1 MQYTCPLT
9 IFSEPQL
16 SKIYNGNI
24 KAVKQEILLLFQ
36 LEQTSTI
43 YIGDRE
49 LDKNGVLELFNQI
62 ENNLSLHSIIHS
74 DNALLKFLESGNLGL
89 FESKVQLD
97 SKMAPKEYNE
107 LVEMLAEKINKI
119 LGEQLFSNSLKSLTY
134 IENIVAFTKTL
145 RPSTSVKCY
154 NKTYDLL
161 EIHLNDIESK
171 FESPFKNKTK
181 TIFHSDI
188 NNLVSIKLFK
198 SLKIFPD
205 EFELLRRK
213 YSIWCNNNIVS
224 AAFERESRFDK
235 YETKNL
241 RILSQAAQIASIYYN
256 KDDNFKL
263 SRDINEFINRK
274 YDSNSSSKYARI
286 IFLAALFIIK
296 ILFFFSNSLDE
307 PKGYGSQRKLKKK
320 ITKLTPS
327 MFSDFSKGIF
337 ESPTFTDKQDY
348 TEVTFETHYFPKDI
362 SSIYLRMP
370 KELKK
375 KYKGEKRQIKL
386 TFKDIDFEDIS
397 MSYDALYDF
406 KLSSFAYQ
414 IDTVTNYKKSITFD
428 SIYYYNHRI
437 DRTKNT
443 YNLKTKQS
451 TSFIKSYVTV
461 GKDYIEFLDN
471 IFELEKLNGKTIP
484 VNNPVATQEIMNK
497 LKLEKVHYWI
507 NMDLELNQLANPK
520 IATLETKGDF
530 FFGQGF
536 IDIDKNKLFYYQEV
550 HTSPS
555 DNSVDFIKLNF
566 N

>member
-16 SKIYNGNI
+16 SKIYSGNI

-36 LEQTSTI
+36 LEQSSTI
-43 YIGDRE
+43 KIGDRE

-74 DNALLKFLESGNLGL
+74 DNALLKFLESGNLSL

-181 TIFHSDI
+181 TFFHSDI
-188 NNLVSIKLFK
+188 NKLVSKKFFK

-205 EFELLRRK
+205 EFELMRRK

-224 AAFERESRFDK
+224 AAFEREPRFDK

-263 SRDINEFINRK
+263 SKDINEFINRK
-274 YDSNSSSKYARI
+274 YDSDSSSKYTRI

-296 ILFFFSNSLDE
+296 ILFLFSNSLDE

-327 MFSDFSKGIF
+327 MSVSYTHLTL
-337 ESPTFTDKQDY
+337 PT
-348 TEVTFETHYFPKDI
+348 
-362 SSIYLRMP
+362 IY
-370 KELKK
+370 
-375 KYKGEKRQIKL
+375 
-386 TFKDIDFEDIS
+386 
-397 MSYDALYDF
+397 
-406 KLSSFAYQ
+406 
-414 IDTVTNYKKSITFD
+414 
-428 SIYYYNHRI
+428 
-437 DRTKNT
+437 
-443 YNLKTKQS
+443 
-451 TSFIKSYVTV
+451 
-461 GKDYIEFLDN
+461 
-471 IFELEKLNGKTIP
+471 
-484 VNNPVATQEIMNK
+484 
-497 LKLEKVHYWI
+497 
-507 NMDLELNQLANPK
+507 
-520 IATLETKGDF
+520 
-530 FFGQGF
+530 
-536 IDIDKNKLFYYQEV
+536 
-550 HTSPS
+550 
-555 DNSVDFIKLNF
+555 SV
-566 N
+566 